1 MHNFNK
7 YSVFDFNKIS
17 SIDSKFDTLNKF
29 HKALKKLQGVKIKNE
44 NTNQRKITV
53 LKNASLLYANLVD
66 IYKKEY
72 DLTFENKDKNW
83 RLKHNYK
90 NLKDLHYQSEQ
101 MQQSDQLVVSKWVI
115 TVQSRFN
122 KIQRM
127 VTEGKT
133 NGLKTK
139 VGDKVLELNNAQRV
153 LKEKKHPAD
162 ELVSRKP

>member
-1 MHNFNK
+1 
-7 YSVFDFNKIS
+7 
-17 SIDSKFDTLNKF
+17 
-29 HKALKKLQGVKIKNE
+29 
-44 NTNQRKITV
+44 
-53 LKNASLLYANLVD
+53 
-66 IYKKEY
+66 
-72 DLTFENKDKNW
+72 
-83 RLKHNYK
+83 
-90 NLKDLHYQSEQ
+90 

-127 VTEGKT
+127 VTEGET